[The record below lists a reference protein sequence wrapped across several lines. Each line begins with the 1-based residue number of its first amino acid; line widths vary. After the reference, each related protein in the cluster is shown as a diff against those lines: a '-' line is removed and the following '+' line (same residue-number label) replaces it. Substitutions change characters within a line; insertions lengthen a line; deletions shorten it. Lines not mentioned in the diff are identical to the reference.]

1 MTQITQGSVISGV
14 RSDKYEKTNCY
25 AIVINARCDLA
36 QDKINKVYYIIA
48 IPLNDWIFTSY
59 GYQTIFCKKAKD
71 VSGRIKSN
79 VSGGGLSW
87 EDLKDFSID
96 DFDTVISSS
105 DLKNDKKE
113 QAKIDFREYKH
124 LTSERAT
131 RNDILNAIKTHKKDI
146 NIFLGEMSNGK
157 NANFLLLPES
167 ALKGGSLSRGIVV
180 DLRELDYFNMPQIDS
195 LVKDKIDSH
204 NIKLT
209 QDEKEL
215 YNKRFFVLE
224 EPGYSTILD
233 EVSSPWIEFIVQRF
247 VNAFIRVGVDN
258 ITQQQIE
265 STISKIIEEGEKDI

>member
-1 MTQITQGSVISGV
+1 MAMPRTIVDSRRGWDAGVETGIRENSGTANHV
-14 RSDKYEKTNCY
+14 LIGT
-25 AIVINARCDLA
+25 VGGLA
-36 QDKINKVYYIIA
+36 GLA
-48 IPLNDWIFTSY
+48 L
-59 GYQTIFCKKAKD
+59 
-71 VSGRIKSN
+71 SGRFNKNYN
-79 VSGGGLSW
+79 VYSH
-87 EDLKDFSID
+87 SIFANNETID
-96 DFDTVISSS
+96 ILGQIWHKNFQN
-105 DLKNDKKE
+105 LKNDKKE
-113 QAKIDFREYKH
+113 QAKIDFRVYKH

-131 RNDILNAIKTHKKDI
+131 RNDMLNAIKTYKKDI
-146 NIFLGEMSNGK
+146 NNFLGEMSNGK

-167 ALKGGSLSRGIVV
+167 ALKGASLSRGIVV
-180 DLRELDYFNMPQIDS
+180 DLRELDYFNMTQIDS

-224 EPGYSTILD
+224 EPGYSTVLD

-265 STISKIIEEGEKDI
+265 STISKIIEEGEKGI